1 MTPANDLCGT
11 IYDATSTLKTH
22 TRTETETKQ
31 TLLQTHTIVWRTCR
45 NASVFVS
52 ANKTTATKIKKIPL
66 LFVRNIA
73 KKLN

>member
-31 TLLQTHTIVWRTCR
+31 TLLQILQTRTIVWSTCR
-45 NASVFVS
+45 NASFLVS
-52 ANKTTATKIKKIPL
+52 TNQTTTITNTSFIK
-66 LFVRNIA
+66 
-73 KKLN
+73 